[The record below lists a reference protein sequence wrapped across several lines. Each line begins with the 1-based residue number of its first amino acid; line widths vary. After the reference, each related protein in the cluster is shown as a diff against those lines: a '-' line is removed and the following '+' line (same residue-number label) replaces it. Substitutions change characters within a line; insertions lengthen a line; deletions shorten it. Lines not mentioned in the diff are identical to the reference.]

1 MMSAENHLP
10 LSELLRPQNLHDLTL
25 SDHAIR
31 RLQEMFETRTPLNM
45 VFHGPPGSGKT
56 SAAKIFL
63 AGWARF
69 DLMQING
76 AMDAGID
83 TIRDQISGFARSP
96 FSDSNH
102 VKLCFIDEADHL
114 TKIAQASL
122 RVLIERCSDRC
133 RFIFAANEVG
143 KLEDP
148 LRSRLKAIDFSIR
161 LANKD
166 AVQDRYIGSIAGR
179 LGELGIKF
187 NRERLDRIVSVY
199 FPDLRTIANE
209 VEFEFGVVDSSPAPS
224 GRDR

>member
-1 MMSAENHLP
+1 MMSDGNRLP
-10 LSELLRPQNLHDLTL
+10 LSELLRPQQLHDLTL

-31 RLQEMFETRTPLNM
+31 RLQQMLDSRLPLNM

-63 AGWARF
+63 TGWPGF

-83 TIRDQISGFARSP
+83 TIRDQLSGFARSP
-96 FSDSNH
+96 FSDSEH

-114 TKIAQASL
+114 TKSAQASL
-122 RVLIERCSDRC
+122 RVLIERCSDKC
-133 RFIFAANEVG
+133 RFIFAANEIG
-143 KLEDP
+143 KLEQP
-148 LRSRLKAIDFSIR
+148 LRSRLKAVDFTIR
-161 LANKD
+161 FANKD
-166 AVQDRYIGSIAGR
+166 KAQDRYIGNIAGK

-209 VEFEFGVVDSSPAPS
+209 IEFEFGLGNSVPAT
-224 GRDR
+224 DAA